1 MKEIER
7 KFTVKNTSF
16 LNDYVAK
23 HKIIQGYLSEN
34 INSAVRIRI
43 KNNKAFITI
52 KGKSNQTGTTRFEW
66 EKEITVS
73 EAQELLNLCDKKI
86 EKTRYDIKINNHI
99 IEVDVFEKE
108 NEGLI
113 IAEIE
118 LINEDEHI
126 TLPNWIDEEV
136 TGNEKYYNLYLLN
149 NPYKYWK
156 K

>member
-66 EKEITVS
+66 EKEITVR